1 LSERKDF
8 VAALF
13 AKDPEMNQLKL
24 SRAVRDKF
32 GKGLSFVNIKK
43 LRDAHKDGSFNR
55 VWNELF
61 KGETDLKLSK
71 QGMQKVASR
80 KKVRG
85 DRRRKT
91 QLKGRRSIDRDKIR
105 ISDMRNHLVVYR
117 ADDGVMQSQSF
128 KSRKRAEK
136 LVTELLNDGVPAN
149 EIGYFRRNEIQT
161 KVVL

>member
-1 LSERKDF
+1 MSERKNF

-13 AKDPEMNQLKL
+13 ARDPEMNQLKL

-43 LRDAHKDGSFNR
+43 LRDAHNDGSFDR

-71 QGMQKVASR
+71 QGMRKVATQ
-80 KKVRG
+80 KKIRG

-105 ISDMRNHLVVYR
+105 ISDMRAHLVVYR
-117 ADDGVMQSQSF
+117 AADGVMQSLTF
-128 KSRKRAEK
+128 KSRKRAEAMVK
-136 LVTELLNDGVPAN
+136 ELLGEGVAAN

-161 KVVL
+161 TVVL